1 MVKVIAAGTSM
12 ALAKEMT
19 EKQIKKENVIYI
31 LYVEDQYILF
41 YENNN

>member
-1 MVKVIAAGTSM
+1 MVKVIAASTSG
-12 ALAKEMT
+12 ALADKMT